1 MMGAIDFDYNW
12 FAFSTCC
19 FSWSTSFPLS
29 LLPIPEGVQSVL
41 TTGIGYLM
49 NGFEIIAAYTHFS
62 YLLSLFT
69 FVMGLEV
76 ALLGYKVVM
85 WIIRKIPFFNVS

>member
-1 MMGAIDFDYNW
+1 MIITGLLSLLV
-12 FAFSTCC
+12 AFLGLLLS
-19 FSWSTSFPLS
+19 PLS

>member
-1 MMGAIDFDYNW
+1 MIITGLLSLLL
-12 FAFSTCC
+12 AFLGLLLS
-19 FSWSTSFPLS
+19 PLS

-62 YLLSLFT
+62 YLLTLFT
-69 FVMGLEV
+69 FVISMEI
-76 ALLGYKVVM
+76 ALFGYKVVM